1 MQDEMS
7 LELMWWPIVIF
18 HEIER
23 IMMHGTNYVV
33 NIMCDIIKCED
44 MWMWWDAVM
53 NAMWQYKKRI
63 ILLQSSNISSS
74 FQHIQCTLKT

>member
-33 NIMCDIIKCED
+33 NIMCDIINCED
-44 MWMWWDAVM
+44 MWMWWDVVM

-74 FQHIQCTLKT
+74 FQHFQCT